1 MKVVYLKFVLILLV
15 LGVTPMFSAC
25 NIKALGVKAMV
36 PTLKDVS
43 ASMFAQSDYELMKDG
58 LPGQILLVDG
68 MISIAPDNRDLLVI
82 GAQAYCGY
90 AMGFVEDV
98 DPQRAAELY
107 QKGKEY
113 AYNALLSHKKFR
125 KAINKGTPL
134 WEAIKLIDDEEYA
147 PALFWTAMCWA
158 SWLNFNMTDPSAMM
172 GIPGMRAIIDRL
184 YQIDDKYFYG
194 GVHLL
199 LGAYYSQIPALMGG
213 GVDKAKEEFEKAFQI
228 SEGKMLL
235 QNVYYARYVATVTQD
250 EELFESQ
257 LKKVLEAPIDILPDQ
272 KFTTAVAKKKAEY
285 LLKNKDKFF

>member
-1 MKVVYLKFVLILLV
+1 MKISSILTLF
-15 LGVTPMFSAC
+15 LLPFIISAC
-25 NIKALGVKAMV
+25 NMKKLGVKAMV

-43 ASMFAQSDYELMKDG
+43 ASMYTQGDYELMQDG

-98 DPQRAAELY
+98 NPERASELY
-107 QKGKEY
+107 KKGRDY
-113 AYNALLSHKKFR
+113 GFNALMTHKKFR
-125 KAINKGTPL
+125 KAINKGTPV
-134 WEAIKLIDDEEYA
+134 WDAIKLIDEDEKEYV

-172 GIPGMRAIIDRL
+172 DVPKMRSIIDRL
-184 YQIDDKYFYG
+184 YIMDDKYFYG

-199 LGAYYSQIPALMGG
+199 LGAYYSQIPELAGG
-213 GVDKAKEEFEKAFQI
+213 GVKKAKEEFQKAFEI

-235 QNVYYARYVATVTQD
+235 QNVYYARYVATVLQD
-250 EELFESQ
+250 EEMFEQ
-257 LKKVLEAPIDILPDQ
+257 ELKKVIDAPMDILPEQ
-272 KFTTAVAKKKAEY
+272 RFTTTIAKRKAMY
-285 LLKNKDKFF
+285 LLKNKDNFF

>member
-1 MKVVYLKFVLILLV
+1 MKRIVLKLILISL
-15 LGVTPMFSAC
+15 TISITSIFSAC
-25 NIKALGVKAMV
+25 NMKKFGVKAMV

-43 ASMFAQSDYELMKDG
+43 TSMFAQSDYELMKDG

-68 MISIAPDNRDLLVI
+68 MISIVPDERDLLVI

-98 DPQRAAELY
+98 DPERASALY
-107 QKGKEY
+107 LKGKEY
-113 AYNALLSHKKFR
+113 GYNALLSHKKFK
-125 KAINKGTPL
+125 KAINKGVPL
-134 WEAIKLIDDEEYA
+134 WEAIKEIDEEEYA

-158 SWLNFNMTDPSAMM
+158 SWLNFNMTEPSAMM

-213 GVDKAKEEFEKAFQI
+213 GIEKSKEEFEKAFQI

-235 QNVYYARYVATVTQD
+235 QNVYYAQYVATVTQD
-250 EELFESQ
+250 EELFEKE
-257 LKKVLEAPIDILPDQ
+257 LKKVLDAPMDILPDQ
-272 KFTTAVAKKKAEY
+272 KFTTAVAKRKAAY